1 MMVDNSKIGHLLR
14 LYFSG
19 TISPG
24 EQKELDR
31 WLTENEEHRAFFEHL
46 RQDSRFA
53 SEYSLFRDVDS
64 ERAWMRFRSNN
75 GLKRHRRVPFV
86 LRYAAIFL
94 VPLIVGGLWFMSR
107 ENKMQ
112 EDNQVAMVELGK
124 ADVVLETGEGGKI
137 VLKKEQEKQI
147 AVGRGVEVRQASG
160 ELFYKVDSGKV
171 GKVDMNTL
179 RVPRGGEFKLVLAD
193 GTKVYLNAAT
203 NLRYPIAFDGP
214 ERKVYLSGEAY
225 FEVSKDEKRP
235 FYVVTDE
242 VQVRVYGTS
251 FNVNTYRSEGVQT
264 VLEEG
269 VVGVKILDSSME
281 YRIEPGEMAIYNK
294 NSGKMEIKA
303 VDTGLYTQWRKGLFI
318 FDRESL
324 GNIMETLSLWYDMDV
339 FFQSESVKNLHFSGH
354 MKRYGQIDEILH
366 AITDATGVV
375 FTIKNKTVI
384 VSK

>member
-1 MMVDNSKIGHLLR
+1 
-14 LYFSG
+14 
-19 TISPG
+19 
-24 EQKELDR
+24 
-31 WLTENEEHRAFFEHL
+31 
-46 RQDSRFA
+46 
-53 SEYSLFRDVDS
+53 
-64 ERAWMRFRSNN
+64 MRFRSNN

-375 FTIKNKTVI
+375 FTIKNKAII